1 MTNRN
6 IGSNLQH
13 PTSASSTATSVGWR
27 LSALSLA
34 TVFLLSACD
43 GKTTAAKASD
53 QPPPETATA
62 TTPATSPAAPAEPVV
77 ASYTPPTAQVL
88 YQMVAPIALYPDK
101 LVAQILAGATYP
113 DQISAAESWVGQ
125 NPGMQKT
132 AMLNAV
138 NTQAWDPSVKSL
150 TEFPN
155 VLGQLAGNIPWTT
168 ALGKAYYNDPSDVMN
183 AVQVMRSR
191 AYQSGTL
198 KTSRQLKVNVGAQ
211 ASAAGYTPSS
221 AVPASVRDTLIAP
234 PAQLIQIEPAQAN
247 TVYVPRYDPQAV
259 YGEPMPAY
267 HGYQYVT
274 APPPP
279 AVMGAATPVVT
290 GLLGFGAGV
299 LLADSMN
306 SHPWGWNSWNVHWGE
321 PGAHWRT
328 GNPLPP
334 MQARPAVVYNNQTYV
349 SRSHTVVNNIR
360 RTEDVHV
367 TNVYEGS
374 AGPMHNAGGQA
385 QAQAQLPVA
394 GPDHGGSHAGAAL
407 AAAAAGT
414 ALATGAMHAARQNP
428 VNAAV
433 PAPSVATSV
442 AVDNRRQPSMQM
454 PMPMNPAMTAEH
466 GRAGNTAGNAPVLPP
481 VMAPAHAANG
491 IREAGNPQR
500 LAQNPGQMQTR
511 PTPLQSERE
520 QAQQRAQLQHT
531 QADMQAQQ
539 HMAQQQ
545 QQQAQVQAQM
555 QAKQHQAEMNAQAQQ
570 QVRQQ
575 QMHQQEQQQQQHT
588 AQMQAQQQAQMQAK
602 QHQAE
607 INAQAQQQARQQQ
620 MRQQEQQQQQ
630 QHTAQMQAQQ
640 QAQQQAQAKAQEA
653 QMREQQAQQQQQ
665 QQQRTAQMRAQQQ
678 AQQQQ
683 QQRVAQQQAQ
693 QQQRAAQQQQAQ
705 QHAQAAHSQP
715 REREA
720 PKRREHE

>member
-13 PTSASSTATSVGWR
+13 PTSTSSTTTSIGWR

-34 TVFLLSACD
+34 TVLLLSACD

-53 QPPPETATA
+53 QPSPETATG
-62 TTPATSPAAPAEPVV
+62 TTPATSPAPAEPVV

-155 VLGQLAGNIPWTT
+155 VLGQLAANIPWTT

-274 APPPP
+274 APPLPP
-279 AVMGAATPVVT
+279 VMGAATPVVT

-385 QAQAQLPVA
+385 QAQLPVA
-394 GPDHGGSHAGAAL
+394 GPDHGGSHASAAL

-414 ALATGAMHAARQNP
+414 ALAAGAVHAGRQNP

-433 PAPSVATSV
+433 PPPSAAASV
-442 AVDNRRQPSMQM
+442 TVDSRRQPSLQM

-466 GRAGNTAGNAPVLPP
+466 GRAGNTAGNAPALPP

-511 PTPLQSERE
+511 PAPLPNERE

-570 QVRQQ
+570 QARQQ
-575 QMHQQEQQQQQHT
+575 QMH
-588 AQMQAQQQAQMQAK
+588 
-602 QHQAE
+602 
-607 INAQAQQQARQQQ
+607 
-620 MRQQEQQQQQ
+620 QQEQQQQQ

-665 QQQRTAQMRAQQQ
+665 HTAQMRAQQQ

-683 QQRVAQQQAQ
+683 QQR
-693 QQQRAAQQQQAQ
+693 AAQQPQAQ

>member
-13 PTSASSTATSVGWR
+13 LTSTSSTATSVGWR

-43 GKTTAAKASD
+43 DKTTAAKASD
-53 QPPPETATA
+53 QPPPETVTA
-62 TTPATSPAAPAEPVV
+62 TTSAPSPAAPAEPVV

-155 VLGQLAGNIPWTT
+155 VLRQLAANIPWTT

-198 KTSRQLKVNVGAQ
+198 KTSKQLKVNVGAQ

-279 AVMGAATPVVT
+279 PVMGAATPVVT

-306 SHPWGWNSWNVHWGE
+306 AHPWGWNSWNVHWGE
-321 PGAHWRT
+321 PGTHWRA

-385 QAQAQLPVA
+385 QAQLPVA

-407 AAAAAGT
+407 AASAAGT
-414 ALATGAMHAARQNP
+414 ALAAGAMHAGRQSP

-433 PAPSVATSV
+433 PAPSTAASV
-442 AVDNRRQPSMQM
+442 AVDSRRQPS
-454 PMPMNPAMTAEH
+454 MPMNPAMTAEH
-466 GRAGNTAGNAPVLPP
+466 GRAGNAAGNAPALPP

-491 IREAGNPQR
+491 VRAAGNPQR

-511 PTPLQSERE
+511 PAPLPNERE

-545 QQQAQVQAQM
+545 AQVQAQM

-570 QVRQQ
+570 QARQQ
-575 QMHQQEQQQQQHT
+575 QMHQQEQLQQQQHT
-588 AQMQAQQQAQMQAK
+588 AQMQAQQQAQQQAQMQAK

-620 MRQQEQQQQQ
+620 MHQQEQ

-665 QQQRTAQMRAQQQ
+665 QRTAQMRAQQQ

-683 QQRVAQQQAQ
+683 QQRVAQQQAQQ

>member
-53 QPPPETATA
+53 QPSPETATA
-62 TTPATSPAAPAEPVV
+62 TTPAPSPAPAEPVV

-279 AVMGAATPVVT
+279 PVMGAATPVVT

-414 ALATGAMHAARQNP
+414 ALAAGAVHAGRQNP

-433 PAPSVATSV
+433 PPPSAAASV
-442 AVDNRRQPSMQM
+442 TVDSRRQPSLQM
-454 PMPMNPAMTAEH
+454 PMPMNPAMTNEH
-466 GRAGNTAGNAPVLPP
+466 SRAGNTAGNAPALPP

-491 IREAGNPQR
+491 VRAAGNPQR

-511 PTPLQSERE
+511 PAPLPNERE

-545 QQQAQVQAQM
+545 AQVQAQM
-555 QAKQHQAEMNAQAQQ
+555 QAKQHQAEM
-570 QVRQQ
+570 
-575 QMHQQEQQQQQHT
+575 
-588 AQMQAQQQAQMQAK
+588 
-602 QHQAE
+602 
-607 INAQAQQQARQQQ
+607 NAQAQQQARQQQ

-665 QQQRTAQMRAQQQ
+665 QRTAQMRAQQQ

-683 QQRVAQQQAQ
+683 QQRVAQQQAQQ